1 MRVSDYRSS
10 WQQMKLLAMISAIT
24 GKTGYMGTLN
34 GRSSCGSFFLNRNNA
49 IMDTIY
55 NVNAPNTEIVM
66 ISDVFPVSKAMIPIT
81 IFTSNALA
89 GV

>member
-1 MRVSDYRSS
+1 MRVSNYRSS
-10 WQQMKLLAMISAIT
+10 LQQMKLLAMTSATT

-34 GRSSCGSFFLNRNNA
+34 GRSSCGSFFLSRNNA
-49 IMDTIY
+49 IIDTIY

-66 ISDVFPVSKAMIPIT
+66 ISDVLPVSKAIIPIP
-81 IFTSNALA
+81 IFTSNALD